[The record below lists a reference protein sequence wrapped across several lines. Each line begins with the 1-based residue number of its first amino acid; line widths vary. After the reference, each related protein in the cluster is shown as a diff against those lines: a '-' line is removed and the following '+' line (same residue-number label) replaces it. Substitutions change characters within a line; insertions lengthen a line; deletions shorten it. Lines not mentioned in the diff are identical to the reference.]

1 MTRSL
6 LAVVSTSLIT
16 LQGCGTGV
24 DTPDVGAYQQS
35 VAALQAAVASHQ
47 DDSALTTTP
56 EDCTAE
62 HHRYEARTGEPLATM
77 TNLSVGMDSCRRGMG
92 QAGPFE
98 MSSMCGSMRQ
108 ELERHAA
115 TPCTADAATNHAE
128 ASRHCQ
134 MMREW
139 LGRQLTQINSIGTG
153 PRAMGGRHCSR

>member
-1 MTRSL
+1 M
-6 LAVVSTSLIT
+6 LALVSISLIT
-16 LQGCGTGV
+16 LLGCGTGV
-24 DTPDVGAYQQS
+24 DTPDVGAYQRS

-47 DDSALTTTP
+47 DDSAVTTTP

-62 HHRYEARTGEPLATM
+62 HHRYEARTGEPLEMM

-92 QAGPFE
+92 QPFE
-98 MSSMCGSMRQ
+98 MSSMCGSMRN

-115 TPCTADAATNHAE
+115 TACAADAATNHAE
-128 ASRHCQ
+128 AARHCR

-153 PRAMGGRHCSR
+153 PRGMSGSHCSR